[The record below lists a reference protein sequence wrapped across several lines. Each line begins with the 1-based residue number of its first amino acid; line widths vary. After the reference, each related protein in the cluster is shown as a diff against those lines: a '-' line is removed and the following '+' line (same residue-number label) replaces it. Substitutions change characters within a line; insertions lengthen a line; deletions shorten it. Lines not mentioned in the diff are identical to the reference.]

1 MVAATLVP
9 GLRRVTLR
17 RYVEDKIQC
26 IVDRAE
32 ARNLID
38 VRATLRLR
46 PDLEAFIRQVVGNQ
60 DPLLLAERLLAWDDA
75 DIERDLAAYED
86 VEPLDASEMRDLLLS
101 WLKEAH
107 P

>member
-1 MVAATLVP
+1 M
-9 GLRRVTLR
+9 
-17 RYVEDKIQC
+17 
-26 IVDRAE
+26 
-32 ARNLID
+32 
-38 VRATLRLR
+38 
-46 PDLEAFIRQVVGNQ
+46 VGNQ